1 MPTITLRLPDGALS
15 ALRIIPRR
23 QAAASAR
30 GDRVR
35 IIHNH
40 SWVVSNLVDHAR
52 LIDGHEATALEM
64 RPEAAS
70 RELAGRT
77 LGHYRILE
85 PLGRGG
91 VGQVFVAEDTRL
103 GRKVALKILIDEVAR
118 SPQSRARFERE
129 ARAAAS
135 LSHSNILAI
144 HDFGE
149 DNGVAY
155 AVAELLEGAT
165 LR

>member
-1 MPTITLRLPDGALS
+1 MS
-15 ALRIIPRR
+15 
-23 QAAASAR
+23 
-30 GDRVR
+30 
-35 IIHNH
+35 
-40 SWVVSNLVDHAR
+40 
-52 LIDGHEATALEM
+52 
-64 RPEAAS
+64 
-70 RELAGRT
+70 LAGRT

-165 LR
+165 LRSILARGPLAPQQALDYANQLIADLRRPRQGHRAP

>member
-1 MPTITLRLPDGALS
+1 MS
-15 ALRIIPRR
+15 
-23 QAAASAR
+23 
-30 GDRVR
+30 
-35 IIHNH
+35 
-40 SWVVSNLVDHAR
+40 
-52 LIDGHEATALEM
+52 
-64 RPEAAS
+64 
-70 RELAGRT
+70 LAGRT

-135 LSHSNILAI
+135 LSHPNILAI

-155 AVAELLEGAT
+155 AVAELLEGDHVALDPWQGTAGPAKGARLCQPTDRGT
-165 LR
+165 LRRPRQGHRTP